1 MHIAYRA
8 QFVKMGFF
16 RASSWAHSQGTFR
29 VRALGPKPRF
39 WSTAKELQGTILY
52 QYHGISTTVTV
63 VGSGVLN
70 SRPFDNVRLIWN
82 RLNQSKN
89 DWTRARNSEFINC
102 QSGFST
108 TLMDPDLGPTPGSG
122 QRSAVGDSSTVS
134 SDRKCCLWLQHH
146 TSLDS

>member
-1 MHIAYRA
+1 MHIAYIA

-63 VGSGVLN
+63 VVPVL
-70 SRPFDNVRLIWN
+70 SDVIFYASEMCSWLQVLDEV
-82 RLNQSKN
+82 
-89 DWTRARNSEFINC
+89 DTR
-102 QSGFST
+102 
-108 TLMDPDLGPTPGSG
+108 PGSY
-122 QRSAVGDSSTVS
+122 GDVPFVIELLSELRVQ
-134 SDRKCCLWLQHH
+134 DH
-146 TSLDS
+146 LDADGWAQN

>member
-63 VGSGVLN
+63 VVPVL
-70 SRPFDNVRLIWN
+70 SDVIFYASEMCSWLQVLDEV
-82 RLNQSKN
+82 
-89 DWTRARNSEFINC
+89 DTR
-102 QSGFST
+102 
-108 TLMDPDLGPTPGSG
+108 PGSY
-122 QRSAVGDSSTVS
+122 GDVPFVIELLSELVQ
-134 SDRKCCLWLQHH
+134 DHLNADGWAQ
-146 TSLDS
+146 D